1 VIRVR
6 AATHHARMGCRRR
19 GSPLV
24 ILPALADP
32 ADRALGT
39 GPDRLLRGS
48 PLVGVGS
55 KNGVY
60 YAVDQ
65 DTGALVWQQAVVA
78 GGEAGGFSPS
88 TGVAFGKIYAATF
101 TGPPYIFALD
111 AATGAVAW
119 QCPPT
124 ECNVFSFGP
133 AGIAGGLFFVGD
145 GSRQL
150 RAFDAGT
157 GALLRKLDLGGIIT
171 SGPAIVN
178 DMVFVGVGLGPT
190 GEQQG
195 VYGLALQGRHTA
207 ARARRTA
214 RGDRS

>member
-1 VIRVR
+1 MHAW
-6 AATHHARMGCRRR
+6 AAAVAGLLSSSC
-19 GSPLV
+19 PLSQ
-24 ILPALADP
+24 ILLIALW
-32 ADRALGT
+32 ALGLIVSFAVL
-39 GPDRLLRGS
+39 PWS
-48 PLVGVGS
+48 GVGS
-55 KNGVY
+55 KHGVY

-65 DTGALVWQQAVVA
+65 DT
-78 GGEAGGFSPS
+78 
-88 TGVAFGKIYAATF
+88 
-101 TGPPYIFALD
+101 
-111 AATGAVAW
+111 
-119 QCPPT
+119 
-124 ECNVFSFGP
+124 
-133 AGIAGGLFFVGD
+133 GGLFFVGD

-195 VYGLALQGRHTA
+195 VYGLSLQGRHTA

>member
-1 VIRVR
+1 MHAW
-6 AATHHARMGCRRR
+6 AAAVAGLLSSSC
-19 GSPLV
+19 PLSQ
-24 ILPALADP
+24 ILLIALW
-32 ADRALGT
+32 ALGLIVSFAVL
-39 GPDRLLRGS
+39 PWS
-48 PLVGVGS
+48 GVGS

-111 AATGAVAW
+111 ATNGAVAW

-133 AGIAGGLFFVGD
+133 AGIAGGVFFVGAMPQ
-145 GSRQL
+145 SRR
-150 RAFDAGT
+150 RAPTSRHERRPVGAPSPTDQPAALPRGKSRWPAGCT
-157 GALLRKLDLGGIIT
+157 RD
-171 SGPAIVN
+171 V
-178 DMVFVGVGLGPT
+178 
-190 GEQQG
+190 
-195 VYGLALQGRHTA
+195 
-207 ARARRTA
+207 
-214 RGDRS
+214 

>member
-1 VIRVR
+1 MHAW
-6 AATHHARMGCRRR
+6 AAAVAGLLSSSC
-19 GSPLV
+19 PLSQ
-24 ILPALADP
+24 ILLIALW
-32 ADRALGT
+32 ALGLIVSFAVL
-39 GPDRLLRGS
+39 PWS
-48 PLVGVGS
+48 GVGS

-111 AATGAVAW
+111 ATNGAVAW

-124 ECNVFSFGP
+124 ECDVFSFGP

-145 GSRQL
+145 SSRQL